1 MTVNA
6 PATVEV
12 TVTVEIPDPPGAI
25 LTMPGFRLAAVL
37 VVVRVTKPL
46 NPLKLVSVKFVLPDA
61 PAWTVIDCGE
71 AVTVKSGTGLTVND
85 SKTEWT
91 APPLTPVTVIV

>member
-6 PATVEV
+6 PATIEV
-12 TVTVEIPDPPGAI
+12 TVTVEIPDTPEARFT
-25 LTMPGFRLAAVL
+25 LLGFRFATVL

-46 NPLKLVSVKFVLPDA
+46 KPLKLVSVRLVLPDA

-71 AVTVKSGTGLTVND
+71 AVTVKSGAGLTVND

-91 APPLTPVTVIV
+91 APPLTPVTVMV